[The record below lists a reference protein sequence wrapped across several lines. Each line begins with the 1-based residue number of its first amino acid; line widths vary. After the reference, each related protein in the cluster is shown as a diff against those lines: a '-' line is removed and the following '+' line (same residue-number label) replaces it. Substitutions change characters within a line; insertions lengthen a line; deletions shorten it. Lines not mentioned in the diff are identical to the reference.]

1 MKNNLLKDSISTKK
15 EMAEAKKNYEL
26 NSKKKGFIDSWKT
39 TYKWVA
45 HISIED
51 TYEENIKRRILRC
64 K

>member
-1 MKNNLLKDSISTKK
+1 
-15 EMAEAKKNYEL
+15 MAEAKKYYEL